1 MNALI
6 QFALQIVP
14 FTGGH
19 SQRYRADSELGDQ
32 VLSVGPADLDCGD
45 RELVLA

>member
-1 MNALI
+1 MNALT

-14 FTGGH
+14 FAGGH
-19 SQRYRADSELGDQ
+19 SQRDRADSVRGVQ
-32 VLSVGPADLDCGD
+32 VLKVGPTDLDCGD